1 MATMVAKMA
10 LKSMVKEAKNQAV
23 ATGRKEVNQMT
34 KNAISFGTTKLN
46 QAQAKAANKMGA
58 VAIGMQG
65 GAPVM
70 VGPKGGNFRMNNK
83 GQRINMLKV

>member
-1 MATMVAKMA
+1 MATIVAKMA
-10 LKSMVKEAKNQAV
+10 LKSMARDVKNQV
-23 ATGRKEVNQMT
+23 V
-34 KNAISFGTTKLN
+34 KNAISFGTAKLN

-83 GQRINMLKV
+83 GQRIHMLKV